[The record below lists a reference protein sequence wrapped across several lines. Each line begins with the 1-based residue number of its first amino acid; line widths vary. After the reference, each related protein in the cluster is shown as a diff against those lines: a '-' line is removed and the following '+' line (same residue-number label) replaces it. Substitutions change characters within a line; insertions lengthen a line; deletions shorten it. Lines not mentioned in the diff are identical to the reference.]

1 MLHWDNEK
9 GSHIFSADKISR
21 IFQCIHE
28 LCIFNFIS
36 FSLSILDFNA
46 TFMQHSCNS
55 FNFNSIIITYYY
67 YNLRFD
73 LIVPKIELNSIP
85 CYDKK

>member
-1 MLHWDNEK
+1 MY
-9 GSHIFSADKISR
+9 
-21 IFQCIHE
+21 FQFY
-28 LCIFNFIS
+28 LLF
-36 FSLSILDFNA
+36 SILDFNV
-46 TFMQHSCNS
+46 TFIYFVQHSCNS

-67 YNLRFD
+67 YNLRFY